1 MEITACQASMAWRNR
16 KMVDLTTAPPPQ
28 THTDTHIVPGPFNVA
43 GGVTPP

>member
-16 KMVDLTTAPPPQ
+16 KMVVLTTAPPP
-28 THTDTHIVPGPFNVA
+28 THTDTHIVPGPFNVP